1 MAKINPI
8 IRKLS
13 SLKSDQVYSVAMGDY
28 KGFKKASIDYAK
40 LAVKNFE
47 LLAETTSPSIK
58 VPLFSKLGLKMAKVW
73 LLNKFRVKTPEE
85 KALKKLV
92 KEYKNKQ
99 KISQM
104 INKI

>member
-1 MAKINPI
+1 MVKVNPI
-8 IRKLS
+8 VRKLS

-28 KGFKKASIDYAK
+28 NGFKKASIDYAK

-47 LLAETTSPSIK
+47 LLPKTTSPSIK

-85 KALKKLV
+85 KVLKKLV

-104 INKI
+104 INKV